1 LCYIRRYGT
10 CDGDASDAN
19 FVTRTDEDG
28 NEQVFGSIR
37 VGHDICQI
45 SLDANGESVVEC
57 VPEADY
63 PEEMDYVLPPSSANR
78 NNQTATRNLR
88 FGFTRSSSRT
98 NSLRTATVDGTHR
111 RLPFDDSGKTI
122 DIMVVWTQQAECAA
136 AYLET
141 NCELT
146 TTTEDIMRG
155 LVDLAV
161 TETNAAFA
169 LSGIVTRL
177 RLVHAYRHATY
188 VESQVEP
195 IYDELKAITSSTD
208 GLLDDV
214 HVKRS
219 LYGAD
224 AVSMMVGTFQ
234 AMAHS

>member
-1 LCYIRRYGT
+1 VLYRYGT

-57 VPEADY
+57 VPESDY

-78 NNQTATRNLR
+78 YNQTANRNLR
-88 FGFTRSSSRT
+88 FGFTPSPSRT
-98 NSLRTATVDGTHR
+98 NLLRTEAADGTHR
-111 RLPFDDSGKTI
+111 RLPYDDSGKTI
-122 DIMVVWTQQAECAA
+122 DIMVVWTKQAECAA
-136 AYLET
+136 AYLEA

-161 TETNAAFA
+161 
-169 LSGIVTRL
+169 
-177 RLVHAYRHATY
+177 HAYRHATY
-188 VESQVEP
+188 VESEVEP
-195 IYDELKAITSSTD
+195 IYDELTAITSPTD

-224 AVSMMVGTFQ
+224 AVSMMVGTF
-234 AMAHS
+234 